1 METFIEAVGG
11 EGKAFRVRIIKDGL
25 SGNGVFYPAQ
35 VLREAAPLFEGAR
48 VFAKSDREH
57 LQGAG
62 KDIRHLIGKLTDV
75 TFVEASQAGS
85 AGELQAT
92 LHVLQSVD
100 GWSGCFTEA
109 ISRGMADLYALSI
122 DALGRGKQ
130 RMLHGKPVRFAESI
144 TAVKS
149 VDLIVEAGAGGGLI
163 RLVEA
168 RDETAFAQ
176 ENAVLRTDVI
186 AMIEAKAPQLLDGK
200 DRDGLSDDDLSA
212 LFREALKSETKT
224 NPVPAQTPAQTFN
237 PDLLAAEVD
246 ARLSERLYLRE
257 AVGASTLPQ
266 AAKDKVLSSMQGRPS
281 LSKAEVDAAIAAER
295 EYLARFTESGRVTG
309 LGATASVQW
318 GESRDEKVSSMLD
331 AFFDPK
337 HKDHKHARSFKT
349 CYREATGDSNITG
362 MTRDC
367 DQVVLREALGSS
379 SWAEVLGDA
388 ITRRLIA
395 DYRDSGAYDVWR
407 RMATLAAPSDFRVQE
422 RTRIGGYGALP
433 TVAEGAD
440 YAALTSP
447 GDEMASYA
455 VGKRGGLETVT
466 LEMIANDDVSAIRQ
480 IPVKLSRAAK
490 RTLGRF
496 VLDAVRTNAPIYDGK
511 ALAHVDHGNLGTSAL
526 ASASLAA
533 GRLAMLKQ
541 SEAGSNEPLAI
552 GPSTLWVPPDL
563 QEAATDLFRRNTEND
578 KTFLQDLS
586 LDVVPVWYWTDPNDW
601 AMTADPFDIP
611 LIEVGFLNGE
621 EEPALFV
628 QDNPSVGSLF
638 AADKVTYKIRHI
650 YGATVLDYRGFY
662 LSRVP

>member
-1 METFIEAVGG
+1 METFIEAVGEG

-25 SGNGVFYPAQ
+25 SGNGVFYPPQ

-75 TFVEASQAGS
+75 TFVEASSQAGS
-85 AGELQAT
+85 QAGELQAT

-100 GWSGCFTEA
+100 NWSDRFTEA

-122 DALGRGKQ
+122 DALGRGKK
-130 RMLHGKPVRFAESI
+130 RMLQGKPVRFAESI

-168 RDETAFAQ
+168 QGETAFAQ

-212 LFREALKSETKT
+212 LFREALKIDP
-224 NPVPAQTPAQTFN
+224 NPAQTFN
-237 PDLLAAEVD
+237 PDLLAAELD

-266 AAKDKVLSSMQGRPS
+266 AAKDRVLSTMQGRPS
-281 LSKAEVDAAIAAER
+281 LSKAEVDAAIAGER
-295 EYLARFTESGRVTG
+295 EYLARFTESGRVTD

-331 AFFDPK
+331 AFFDPS

-367 DQVVLREALGSS
+367 DQVVLREALGAS

-395 DYRDSGAYDVWR
+395 DYRDNGAYDVWR

-422 RTRIGGYGALP
+422 RTRIGGYGTLP
-433 TVAEGAD
+433 AVAEGAD
-440 YAALTSP
+440 YVALTSP

-496 VLDAVRTNAPIYDGK
+496 VLDTVRTNAPVYDGK

-541 SEAGSNEPLAI
+541 SEAGSDEPLAI
-552 GPSTLWVPPDL
+552 GPRTLWVPPDL
-563 QEAATDLFRRNTEND
+563 ENTAVDLFRRNTEND
-578 KTFLQDLS
+578 KTFLQELS

-601 AMTADPFDIP
+601 AMTADPLDIP